1 VPLAPGTRLG
11 VYEVV
16 GPLGS
21 GGMGE
26 VYRARDT
33 RLQREVALKV
43 LPELLAADA
52 EHVARLEREARLLAA
67 LSHPNIAAI
76 HGLDESNGV
85 RALVLELVEG
95 PTLAERLRRGPFA
108 LDETLR
114 IALQLVDA
122 LETAHASGI
131 VHRDLKPS
139 NIKLRP
145 DGAIKVL
152 DFGLA
157 KALESGRASTDVA
170 ESPTITA
177 VGATRQGTILGTAAY
192 MSPEQARGHAVD
204 KRADIWAFG
213 CVLYEM
219 LTGRRA
225 FAGKDVSETLA
236 FVIMKEP
243 DWTALPADAPPP
255 IRRLLRRALEKDH
268 RRRLADVS
276 DARLELEDAGRKQSD
291 VSVDSAASPLRRRER
306 LMWILAVAVLSVLT
320 IAAGVRALRPD
331 RQPAEMRVDIATPTS
346 SDPVSFAISPDGQKI
361 VFLATTDGGSQLWL
375 RYLNSQ
381 SAQPLPGTEDARLP
395 FWSPD
400 SRSIG
405 FGSDA
410 QLKRIDLD
418 GGSVRGLASAPVF
431 LGGTWNQAGDI
442 LFVPNANVGVF
453 RVSASGGE
461 VVPATRIEAGQS
473 NHSPSFLPDGRHFLY
488 YMTGAAAFR
497 GVHVAELGK
506 DGTRRLLDADTGG
519 LYGPGDVVLFTRRST
534 AYAQRLDRSRI
545 ELVGEPVAIAQ
556 NVAVSPFA
564 NSLHAGLS
572 AAAAGPVVYRAG
584 QVAPREPIQ
593 FAWFDRSGTEI
604 LKVGDPLPMV
614 LNAALAPDE
623 QRIAAFVSADI
634 WMLDMRRARAFSRFT
649 FDATVEFTAIWSPDG
664 TRLVISSNRAGQ
676 YDLYEKSASGA
687 GTEKELLVT
696 EQHKDATDWSLDG
709 AFLLYRSFDPRRAY
723 DILALRL
730 EDRKS
735 FPLVQTDADER
746 NAQFSPDGKWIAY
759 QSNESGRF
767 EIWVQPFSVPGN
779 ERRGKWQI
787 SARGGGQVRWNRN
800 GRELYYLS
808 PDGRLMAAPIRF
820 TADGNAIE
828 PSTPQVLFRWIGTD
842 LGRQGTALAP
852 YAVSKDG
859 QRFLYGTTK
868 VQPNTSPLTM
878 ILNWR
883 RP

>member
-1 VPLAPGTRLG
+1 
-11 VYEVV
+11 
-16 GPLGS
+16 
-21 GGMGE
+21 MGE
-26 VYRARDT
+26 VYRARDS
-33 RLQREVALKV
+33 RLQRDVALKV
-43 LPELLAADA
+43 LPELLAADP
-52 EHVARLEREARLLAA
+52 ERLVRFEREARLLAA
-67 LSHPNIAAI
+67 LSHPNIATI
-76 HGLDESNGV
+76 HGLDESSGV

-95 PTLAERLRRGPFA
+95 PTLQERLQQGPLA
-108 LDETLR
+108 LDEALR
-114 IALQLVDA
+114 IAVQLVDA
-122 LETAHASGI
+122 LESAHATGI
-131 VHRDLKPS
+131 IHRDLKPS

-145 DGAIKVL
+145 DGAVKVL

-157 KALESGRASTDVA
+157 KALEPVHTSSDAVD
-170 ESPTITA
+170 SPTLTA

-219 LTGRRA
+219 LSGRRA

-243 DWTALPADAPPP
+243 DWTALPVDTPTS

-276 DARLELEDAGRKQSD
+276 DVRLELEEAGHNEPD
-291 VSVDSAASPLRRRER
+291 VHVAGVVSPLRRRER
-306 LMWILAVAVLSVLT
+306 LMWILAVAVLSLLA
-320 IAAGVRALRPD
+320 IAAGAWALRPD
-331 RQPAEMRVDIATPTS
+331 PQPAEMRVDIATPSVT
-346 SDPVSFAISPDGQKI
+346 DPTSFAISPDGQKI
-361 VFLATTDGGSQLWL
+361 VFAATIDGGSQLWL

-400 SRSIG
+400 GRSIG
-405 FGSDA
+405 FGADA

-418 GGSVRGLASAPVF
+418 GASARGLASAPVF

-442 LFVPNANVGVF
+442 VFVPNANVGVF

-461 VVPATRIEAGQS
+461 VVSASRPEVGQAH
-473 NHSPSFLPDGRHFLY
+473 HSPSFLPDGRHFFVY
-488 YMTGAAAFR
+488 VTGAAASR
-497 GVHVAELGK
+497 GIHVAELGK

-519 LYGPGDVVLFTRRST
+519 LYGPGDVVLFTRRNT
-534 AYAQRLDRSRI
+534 AFAQRLDRSRM
-545 ELVGEPVAIAQ
+545 EVVGEAVPVAQ
-556 NVAVSPFA
+556 NVEVRPFA

-572 AAAAGPVVYRAG
+572 ASAAGPVLYRVG

-593 FAWFDRSGTEI
+593 FAWFDRSGSEM
-604 LKVGDPLPMV
+604 LKVGNPLPMV

-623 QRIAAFVSADI
+623 QRIAAFLTGDI
-634 WMLDMRRARAFSRFT
+634 WMLDMRRAGAFSRFT

-664 TRLVISSNRAGQ
+664 TRLAVSSNRAGQ
-676 YDLYEKSASGA
+676 YDLYEKSATGA

-696 EQHKDATDWSLDG
+696 EQHKDATDWSPDG

-730 EDRKS
+730 EDGKS

-767 EIWVQPFSVPGN
+767 EIWIQPFSAPGN

-820 TADGNAIE
+820 TADGNAVE
-828 PSTPQVLFRWIGTD
+828 PSTPQVLFRWTGTD

-868 VQPNTSPLTM
+868 VQPHTSPLTM

>member
-1 VPLAPGTRLG
+1 MPLAPGTRLG

-21 GGMGE
+21 GGMGD

-43 LPELLAADA
+43 LPERLATDA
-52 EHVARLEREARLLAA
+52 EHLARLEREARLLAA
-67 LSHPNIAAI
+67 LSHPNIATI
-76 HGLDESNGV
+76 HGLDESDGV

-95 PTLAERLRRGPFA
+95 PTLAERLRNGPLG

-114 IALQLVDA
+114 IARQLVDA
-122 LETAHASGI
+122 LEAAHAIGI

-145 DGAIKVL
+145 DGAVKVL

-157 KALESGRASTDVA
+157 KALESARPATDDA
-170 ESPTITA
+170 QSPTITGIA
-177 VGATRQGTILGTAAY
+177 ATRQGTILGTAAY
-192 MSPEQARGHAVD
+192 MSPEQARGHDVGR
-204 KRADIWAFG
+204 RADIWAFG
-213 CVLYEM
+213 CVVYEM
-219 LTGRRA
+219 LTGTRA

-243 DWTALPADAPPP
+243 DWTTLPADAPPA
-255 IRRLLRRALEKDH
+255 IRRLLRRALEKDQ

-276 DARLELEDAGRKQSD
+276 DARLELEDAGHKQAD
-291 VSVDSAASPLRRRER
+291 ARVEGAAAPAQSRER
-306 LMWILAVAVLSVLT
+306 LAWLLAVSALALVA
-320 IAAGVRALRPD
+320 IAAGVSALRPD
-331 RQPAEMRVDIATPTS
+331 PQPAEMRVDIATPS
-346 SDPVSFAISPDGQKI
+346 ANDPTGFAISPDGQKI
-361 VFLATTDGGSQLWL
+361 VFVAATDGASQLWL
-375 RYLNSQ
+375 RYLNAE

-431 LGGTWNQAGDI
+431 LGGTWNQAGEI
-442 LFVPNANVGVF
+442 LFVPNANVEVF

-461 VVPATRIEAGQS
+461 VVAATRIAIGQS

-488 YMTGAAAFR
+488 YVTGDAASR

-506 DGTRRLLDADTGG
+506 DGTRRLLEADTGG
-519 LYGPGDVVLFTRRST
+519 VSGPSDVILFTRRNT
-534 AYAQRLDRSRI
+534 AFAQRVERSRM
-545 ELVGEPVAIAQ
+545 ELVGEATPIAE
-556 NVAVSPFA
+556 NVAVNQFA

-572 AAAAGPVVYRAG
+572 ASASGPVVYRAG
-584 QVAPREPIQ
+584 QAAPRQPIQ
-593 FAWFDRSGTEI
+593 FGWFDRSGKKI
-604 LKVGDPLPMV
+604 LDVGDPLPMV

-623 QRIAAFVSADI
+623 QRITAFIAGDI
-634 WMLDMRRARAFSRFT
+634 WILDTRRARAFSRFT
-649 FDATVEFTAIWSPDG
+649 FDRTVEFTSIWSPDA
-664 TRLVISSNRAGQ
+664 TRLAISSNRAGQ

-687 GTEKELLVT
+687 GTDRELLVT
-696 EQHKDATDWSLDG
+696 KQHKDGTDWSPDG

-767 EIWVQPFSVPGN
+767 EIWVQPFSPGN

-787 SARGGGQVRWNRN
+787 STRGGGQVRWNRN
-800 GRELYYLS
+800 GRELFYIS
-808 PDGRLMAAPIRF
+808 PDGRLMAAPMRF
-820 TADGNAIE
+820 TPDGNAIE
-828 PSTPQVLFRWIGTD
+828 PSTPQPLFRWVGID

-859 QRFLYGTTK
+859 QRFLFATTS
-868 VQPNTSPLTM
+868 VQSNTFPLTM